1 MNYLDPSEYEAHGL
15 EATTPLAWIAA
26 ASALIDAHCRRP
38 TLDVAQYH
46 ERARLDGGRNTVRL
60 SYLPLATVAPAP
72 TPFVAVRARYG
83 VPRRGEGLADA
94 AHEIAQAFSLPGSWT
109 TLDAATI
116 EFSADTG
123 EITLPANALGLTFN
137 ELDVTYNAGCSDVPA
152 AGEGGLR
159 ADRPQRPGDARA
171 QRPCRHA
178 GPHAPGVFL
187 RHAAGPDR
195 PQVAGALGR
204 TKTLD
209 RRQSSGFSRQVNAAD
224 AGS

>member
-15 EATTPLAWIAA
+15 EAITPLAWIAA

-38 TLDVAQYH
+38 TLDVAQYS

-72 TPFVAVRARYG
+72 TPFVAVLARYG
-83 VPRRGEGLADA
+83 VARRGEELAGA
-94 AHEIAQAFSLPGSWT
+94 AQEIAQAFSLPGSWT

-137 ELDVTYNAGCSDVPA
+137 ELDVTYNAGFSDLPA
-152 AGEGGLR
+152 PVKVACAQIVRNAQATPALNVRAG
-159 ADRPQRPGDARA
+159 
-171 QRPCRHA
+171 
-178 GPHAPGVFL
+178 
-187 RHAAGPDR
+187 
-195 PQVAGALGR
+195 
-204 TKTLD
+204 TLD
-209 RRQSSGFSRQVNAAD
+209 RMHLEYFSDTLLDPTVRKLLAPWVAQKL
-224 AGS
+224 

>member
-1 MNYLDPSEYEAHGL
+1 MNYLTPDEYEAHGL

-38 TLDVAQYH
+38 TLDVAQYC

-72 TPFVAVRARYG
+72 TPFVAVLARYG
-83 VPRRGEGLADA
+83 VARRGEALADA

-137 ELDVTYNAGCSDVPA
+137 ELDVTYNAGFSDLPRPVKVACAQIVRNAQATPA
-152 AGEGGLR
+152 LNVRVGS
-159 ADRPQRPGDARA
+159 
-171 QRPCRHA
+171 
-178 GPHAPGVFL
+178 
-187 RHAAGPDR
+187 
-195 PQVAGALGR
+195 
-204 TKTLD
+204 LD
-209 RRQSSGFSRQVNAAD
+209 RMHLEYFAD
-224 AGS
+224 TLLDPTVRKLLAPWVAQKL

>member
-15 EATTPLAWIAA
+15 EAITPLAWIAA

-60 SYLPLATVAPAP
+60 SYLPLATVAPAA
-72 TPFVAVRARYG
+72 TPFVSVLARYG
-83 VPRRGEGLADA
+83 VPRRGEALADA
-94 AHEIAQAFSLPGSWT
+94 AQEIAQAFSLPGSWT

-137 ELDVTYNAGCSDVPA
+137 ELDVTYTAGCTDVPA
-152 AGEGGLR
+152 PVKVAC
-159 ADRPQRPGDARA
+159 A
-171 QRPCRHA
+171 QIVRNAQATP
-178 GPHAPGVFL
+178 
-187 RHAAGPDR
+187 
-195 PQVAGALGR
+195 ALNVRVG
-204 TKTLD
+204 TLD
-209 RRQSSGFSRQVNAAD
+209 RMHLEYFSDTLLDPTVRKLLAPWVAQKL
-224 AGS
+224 

>member
-1 MNYLDPSEYEAHGL
+1 MNYLTPDEYEAHGL

-38 TLDVAQYH
+38 TLDVAQYQ

-83 VPRRGEGLADA
+83 VARRGEGLPDA
-94 AHEIAQAFSLPGSWT
+94 AQESAQAFSLPGSWT
-109 TLDAATI
+109 TLDPATI

-137 ELDVTYNAGCSDVPA
+137 ELDVTYNAGFSDVP
-152 AGEGGLR
+152 
-159 ADRPQRPGDARA
+159 RPVKVACA
-171 QRPCRHA
+171 QIVRNAQATP
-178 GPHAPGVFL
+178 
-187 RHAAGPDR
+187 
-195 PQVAGALGR
+195 ALNVRVG
-204 TKTLD
+204 TLD
-209 RRQSSGFSRQVNAAD
+209 RMHLEYFSDTLLDPTVRALLAPWVAQKL
-224 AGS
+224 